1 MPYGSARAPGSRGRV
16 CPVKASSGNNTG
28 SVAGRAGPRSRSPR
42 FIPMED
48 FTPAERKRLAPFFS
62 NMDRP
67 VFGLRLPQE
76 VAGALFS
83 RYSRSARDLRR
94 TFLDEFLGDADLS
107 PVLGSP
113 GPANRDDPAVQ
124 RARAFY
130 ERVLIG
136 YGDDSVAQLGGAHV
150 ACEEISNVAAKHL
163 EDARIGIAPLEK
175 STRYV
180 RFDRK
185 DAAGRYLYFVEPTIA
200 KSKHAQDY
208 RELMELLFGAYARQM
223 EPMIEHVRK
232 SLPLEETE
240 LRNPRTGAPI
250 TYAEARRD
258 KELARWAET
267 AYRATVRAH
276 ACDVLRGYLPAATR
290 TNVGLFGVGQA
301 FEHLLS
307 KFYSSDLEELRN
319 LGAAIHRELDALI
332 PSFVKRAKPNPY
344 LSETFRKTRSLA
356 EELAADPDRQAAGM
370 EVVHEVAEDRAAAPD
385 RQAPAVTL
393 LDYDDRAEEKVIAA
407 ILYPHTRRP
416 LPRLRELAAHMPEAR
431 KREVLDAYMESRGHR
446 RDKPGRALEQV
457 DYTFDIIGN
466 LGAYRDLQRHRLLSQ
481 ERQDFTTAHGYDTP
495 PEIEEAGFG
504 DDFRRCMDRAAEV
517 HDRIRADH
525 PREAQYVVPFAY
537 RTRWYMKMNLREAVH
552 VGELRTMPQGHPDY
566 RRIVQDMW
574 RRIASVHPRLA
585 GYAKFIDWKTYRLG
599 RLAAE
604 IRTEFKRSER

>member
-1 MPYGSARAPGSRGRV
+1 MD
-16 CPVKASSGNNTG
+16 
-28 SVAGRAGPRSRSPR
+28 
-42 FIPMED
+42 D
-48 FTPAERKRLAPFFS
+48 FTPAERQRLAPFFS
-62 NMDRP
+62 NVDRP

-83 RYSRSARDLRR
+83 RYSRSAKDLRR
-94 TFLDEFLGDADLS
+94 MFLDEFLGDADLS
-107 PVLGSP
+107 PVLGAP
-113 GPANRDDPAVQ
+113 APATGDGPAVR

-150 ACEEISNVAAKHL
+150 ACEGISNVAAKHL

-185 DAAGRYLYFVEPTIA
+185 DAAGRYLFFVEPTIA
-200 KSKHAQDY
+200 GSRHAQDY
-208 RELMELLFGAYARQM
+208 HDLMERLFDAYSRQM
-223 EPMIEHVRK
+223 EPMIAHVRK

-240 LRNPRTGAPI
+240 LRNPRTGATI
-250 TYAEARRD
+250 TYAEALRD
-258 KELARWAET
+258 KKLDRWAKT
-267 AYRATVRAH
+267 AYHSTIRAH

-301 FEHLLS
+301 LEYLLS
-307 KFYSSDLEELRN
+307 KLYSSDLEELRN
-319 LGAAIHRELDALI
+319 LGSAIHGELDTLI
-332 PSFVKRAKPNPY
+332 PSFVKRARRNSY
-344 LSETFRKTRSLA
+344 LSDTFRETRSLA
-356 EELAADPDRQAAGM
+356 EELVTGPVRQVAGM
-370 EVVHEVAEDRAAAPD
+370 EVVDEMAETPVGDTD

-393 LDYDDRAEEKVIAA
+393 VDHDDRAEERVIAA
-407 ILYPHTRRP
+407 ILYPHTGRP
-416 LPRLRELAAHMPEAR
+416 LSQLRELAAQMPEAR
-431 KREVLDAYMESRGHR
+431 KQAVLDAYMKSRGHR
-446 RDKPGRALEQV
+446 REKPGRALEQV
-457 DYTFDIIGN
+457 YYTFDIIGN

-495 PEIEEAGFG
+495 IEIDEAGFG

-517 HDRIRADH
+517 HDSIRADY
-525 PREAQYVVPFAY
+525 PREVQYVVPFAY

-552 VGELRTMPQGHPDY
+552 IGELRTLPQGHPDY

-574 RRIASVHPRLA
+574 RQIAAAHPRLA
-585 GYAKFIDWKTYRLG
+585 EYAKFIDWNTYRLG